1 MSTLLLLLLLI
12 GLIAGLAGGLFG
24 IGGGSIM
31 VPAMVCLLGLD
42 QKIATGTSIAAQIL
56 PIGILGAIVYYR
68 NNNLSI
74 QYALIIAI
82 GLVVGNLLGALL
94 VNQPFMSLF
103 TSGDAM
109 KKLYG
114 LLLLVIGLQ
123 YLLPR

>member
-31 VPAMVCLLGLD
+31 VPAMVWLLGLD

-94 VNQPFMSLF
+94 VNQPFMFLF
-103 TSGDAM
+103 TSGDTM

-123 YLLPR
+123 YLLRR

>member
-1 MSTLLLLLLLI
+1 
-12 GLIAGLAGGLFG
+12 
-24 IGGGSIM
+24 
-31 VPAMVCLLGLD
+31 
-42 QKIATGTSIAAQIL
+42 
-56 PIGILGAIVYYR
+56 
-68 NNNLSI
+68 
-74 QYALIIAI
+74 
-82 GLVVGNLLGALL
+82 VVGNLLGALL